1 LSRIPDENDPIRN
14 PILYHYCSTDVLI
27 SIIQK
32 REIWLSDINTMNDY
46 SETHWAYDRFIEAAN
61 LVLDRVGLDFVELV
75 DEIISAS
82 QTRILPFIFCL
93 SSDGDV
99 LSQWRSY
106 AADGTGVSLG
116 FDAALLQKLAV
127 RSAQIEYDRNAQNE
141 FFKAWLL
148 AVHEVWS
155 TMPKEKREDFL
166 FQNAAKMGVDL
177 ACFKNPAFAEEKE
190 VRLVRAIEVEGSGLN
205 LRLRDNGAAGRTRV
219 AREKLPIQYRTREGG
234 IVMYVKIPLLKLGNE
249 LIREVVLGPKS
260 HNQGNEIISLLN
272 QSGFRNFSIRKSS
285 ATYR

>member
-1 LSRIPDENDPIRN
+1 
-14 PILYHYCSTDVLI
+14 
-27 SIIQK
+27 
-32 REIWLSDINTMNDY
+32 MNDY
-46 SETHWAYDRFIEAAN
+46 SETHWAYDRFIDAAN
-61 LVLDRVGLDFVELV
+61 LVLDKVGLDFVDLV

-93 SSDGDV
+93 SSNGDV

-127 RSAQIEYDRNAQNE
+127 RSAQIEYDRDTQND
-141 FFKAWLL
+141 FFRAWLL

-155 TMPKEKREDFL
+155 TIPETKREKFL
-166 FQNAAKMGVDL
+166 FQSAATMGVDL
-177 ACFKNPAFAEEKE
+177 ACFKNPAFSEEKE
-190 VRLVRAIEVEGSGLN
+190 IRLIRAIEVEGSGLG
-205 LRLRDNGAAGRTRV
+205 LQLKDNGAAGRTRV
-219 AREKLPIQYRTREGG
+219 AQEKLPIHYRTRGGG
-234 IVMYVKIPLLKLGNE
+234 IVMYVKVPLLKLGNE
-249 LIREVVLGPKS
+249 LIKEVVLGPKS

-272 QSGFRNFSIRKSS
+272 QSGFRNFSIRRSE